1 MEVNIEYVKT
11 LEPLDAWE
19 GAISSVNC
27 VTRSFGRTSDVH
39 VTLLHIILRRPMTF
53 RDDGHLLDKE
63 EHEDRRRPINFFKT
77 EELPHQPQ
85 PGET

>member
-11 LEPLDAWE
+11 LVPLDAWE

-53 RDDGHLLDKE
+53 GTTATFWIRK
-63 EHEDRRRPINFFKT
+63 NMKT
-77 EELPHQPQ
+77 AGVQ
-85 PGET
+85 